1 MHPEMPRRSGLWPLK
16 VLACFVLPISLSHPG
31 WGAVLLATR
40 TTAVAFALHADKV
53 ITSRV
58 DPSAL
63 GQASVSRDS
72 RIWACRAENATRL
85 YEIKALKIGDQ
96 RFALKVFRVDDGR
109 PSRRSH
115 LLAEIPIKVGA
126 WDREL
131 HFVVKDGSD
140 QLRVHAF
147 GRTPA
152 FSVESS
158 GKTNEHAFGRC
169 WL

>member
-1 MHPEMPRRSGLWPLK
+1 MHPEMLRGSGLWPLK
-16 VLACFVLPISLSHPG
+16 VLACCMLPIALSHPG
-31 WGAVLLATR
+31 WGAVLLPTR
-40 TTAVAFALHADKV
+40 TTAVALALHADKV
-53 ITSRV
+53 ITSKV
-58 DPSAL
+58 DHSAL
-63 GQASVSRDS
+63 GQASVSRDPE
-72 RIWACRAENATRL
+72 IWTCRAENATRL

-109 PSRRSH
+109 TSRHSH
-115 LLAEIPIKVGA
+115 LLAEIPIQVGA

-131 HFVVKDGSD
+131 QFVVKDGND

-152 FSVESS
+152 FSVDRS
-158 GKTNEHAFGRC
+158 GKTNEQAFGRC

>member
-1 MHPEMPRRSGLWPLK
+1 MHPEMPRGSGLWPLK
-16 VLACFVLPISLSHPG
+16 VLACFMLPIALSHPG
-31 WGAVLLATR
+31 WGAGLLTTR
-40 TTAVAFALHADKV
+40 PTAVALSLHAGKG

-58 DPSAL
+58 DQSAL
-63 GQASVSRDS
+63 GQASVSRNPE
-72 RIWACRAENATRL
+72 IWTCRAENATRL

-96 RFALKVFRVDDGR
+96 RFALKVFRVDDGHT
-109 PSRRSH
+109 SRRSH
-115 LLAEIPIKVGA
+115 LLAAIPIKVGA

-131 HFVVKDGSD
+131 QFVVKDGSD

-152 FSVESS
+152 FSVERS
-158 GKTNEHAFGRC
+158 GKTNEQAFGRC